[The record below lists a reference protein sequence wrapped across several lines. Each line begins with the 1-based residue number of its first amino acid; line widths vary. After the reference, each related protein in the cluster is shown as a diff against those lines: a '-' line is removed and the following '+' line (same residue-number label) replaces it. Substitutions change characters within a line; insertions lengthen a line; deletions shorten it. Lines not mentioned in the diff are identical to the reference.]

1 MMQYDVSS
9 AHLNTSGLCYSGR
22 TRIKGIV
29 VVGTTGAGTVNVW
42 DSTTAPVTGGTYTR
56 SGYTVTVTSTAHGLT
71 TGQQVGIT
79 FSAGT
84 GGTATNGNYIITKT
98 GADTFTLTDL
108 NTGTITG
115 TGGCSYVV
123 APSSNTSPWVT
134 SFDTAAVT
142 AGANVMQL
150 SFPGEGCLCHTGLY
164 LQIATLTGVTVF
176 YG

>member
-1 MMQYDVSS
+1 MQTDVLSG
-9 AHLNTSGLCYSGR
+9 HLNASGLIFSGR
-22 TRIKGIV
+22 TRIRGIV

-56 SGYTVTVTSTAHGLT
+56 SGYTVTVNSTAHGLL

-79 FSAGT
+79 FGAGT
-84 GGTATNGNYIITKT
+84 GGTATNGNYIITVT
-98 GADTFTLTDL
+98 GTDTFTLTDI

-115 TGGCSYVV
+115 TGGASYVV
-123 APSSNTSPWVT
+123 SNSSNTSPWVS

-150 SFPGEGCLCHTGLY
+150 TFPGEGCLCHNGLY